1 MAGTMG
7 SSAFLRW
14 RWLVISA
21 VAWPALTLAPVP
33 QHTALWTAVFAE
45 RGMDASTGGAATR
58 VPRGTADWVVLSR
71 DNDGLPFIVID
82 KVAAELHVFDAA
94 GTFLGATPV
103 LLGAASG
110 DQSVPGIGERP
121 LATIMPHEKTT
132 PAGRFVAERGRNLKG
147 EDIMWVDYDAAVSLH
162 RVRAT
167 NPHEHRL
174 ERLATATPL
183 DNRISFGCI
192 NVPAK
197 FYDAEIERAFA
208 GGHAIVYILPETRP
222 AFSVF
227 DRSSVRLAAA
237 GSR

>member
-1 MAGTMG
+1 MST
-7 SSAFLRW
+7 SSFLRW
-14 RWLVISA
+14 LVLGA
-21 VAWPALTLAPVP
+21 MAWPAVALAPTL
-33 QHTALWTAVFAE
+33 QHAALWTALFAE
-45 RGMDASTGGAATR
+45 RERGSANEVVATR
-58 VPRGTADWVVLSR
+58 VPRTIADWIVLSR

-82 KVAAELHVFDAA
+82 KAAAHLHVFDAE
-94 GTFLGATPV
+94 GTFAGATPV
-103 LLGAASG
+103 LLGAAIG

-121 LATIMPHEKTT
+121 LGTILPDEKTT

-162 RVRAT
+162 RVRAAK
-167 NPHEHRL
+167 PEERRL

-197 FYDAEIERAFA
+197 FYDEEVQRAFA

-227 DRSSVRLAAA
+227 NRTSVRVAAT